1 MADMS
6 YVRIYVDYVETV
18 DELSDTEAG
27 RLFKAILHY
36 AGGAEEVDLRG
47 GEKLVFG
54 IIKRQIERDAK
65 AYAEKSEAYRAAAL
79 KREQAKR
86 STINQ
91 NGSQQSTANQ
101 NSAKLC
107 DDKDKDKDKEKE
119 KDKHTPMRERF
130 ERFWTAYPRKAGKGA
145 AEKAWNSLKPDEAL
159 LQSMLTAITA
169 QKSSSQWQRDN
180 GQYIPYPATWL
191 NQRRWEDEAAQ
202 PQAIVYAGNDDYG
215 GDLF

>member
-1 MADMS
+1 MANKGFICYDT
-6 YVRIYVDYVETV
+6 YLTRTAK
-18 DELSDTEAG
+18 LSDQELG
-27 RLFKAILHY
+27 RLFRALMKYHANGEAADLTGRESI
-36 AGGAEEVDLRG
+36 AFDFIREDVDAA
-47 GEKLVFG
+47 
-54 IIKRQIERDAK
+54 D
-65 AYAEKSEAYRAAAL
+65 EAYKQKCETNRQSRL
-79 KREQAKR
+79 NGRQQTITNDDERQR
-86 STINQ
+86 TSTNVNERPI
-91 NGSQQSTANQ
+91 
-101 NSAKLC
+101 
-107 DDKDKDKDKEKE
+107 KEKE
-119 KDKHTPMRERF
+119 KEKEKEKQLSPLRERF

-159 LQSMLTAITA
+159 LQSMLTAITV